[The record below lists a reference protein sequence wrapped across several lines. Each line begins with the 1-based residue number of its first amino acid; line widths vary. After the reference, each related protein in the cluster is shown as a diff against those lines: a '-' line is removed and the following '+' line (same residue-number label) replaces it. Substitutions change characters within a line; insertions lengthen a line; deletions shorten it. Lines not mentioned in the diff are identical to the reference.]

1 MSAEKDAL
9 QRMILAHKGTDRGL
23 ELATSL
29 GLDVGDYAS
38 AKLLHIAILKSNRWT
53 NQRSPHG
60 LMVDCLYL
68 SANRN
73 GVKISAR
80 DMTQLTL
87 KIFDVGTQPI
97 PSRWKKDF
105 LDLIEEYL

>member
-1 MSAEKDAL
+1 MSNEKDAL
-9 QRMILAHKGTDRGL
+9 QRTLLAHKGTDRGL

-29 GLDVGDYAS
+29 GLDVANYAS
-38 AKLLHIAILKSNRWT
+38 AKLLHLAILKSDKWS

-68 SANRN
+68 SANKN
-73 GVKISAR
+73 GIKISAR
-80 DMTQLTL
+80 KMRELTL

-97 PSRWKKDF
+97 PSVWKDSFK
-105 LDLIEEYL
+105 DLIEEYL

>member
-29 GLDVGDYAS
+29 GLDVADYAS
-38 AKLLHIAILKSNRWT
+38 AKLLHIAILKSNKWT

-68 SANRN
+68 SANKN
-73 GVKISAR
+73 GIKISAR
-80 DMTQLTL
+80 KMTELTL

-97 PSRWKKDF
+97 PSKWKKDF

>member
-9 QRMILAHKGTDRGL
+9 QRTILAHKGTDRGL
-23 ELATSL
+23 ELATSI
-29 GLDVGDYAS
+29 GLDVTDYAA
-38 AKLLHIAILKSNRWT
+38 AKLLHIAVIKSSKWT

-68 SANRN
+68 SANKN
-73 GVKISAR
+73 GIKISAR
-80 DMTQLTL
+80 KMVELTL

-97 PSRWKKDF
+97 PSKWKKDF
-105 LDLIEEYL
+105 QDLIEEYL